1 MKYDDAAWHYEGDYP
16 KGLPDA
22 AAATHI
28 GMFLA
33 WMLLNGLASEE
44 LLEDAD
50 SEIDDV
56 QARRISGPTF
66 VRRVLDEKLTDQ
78 EFSEHG
84 NAFTLAYYKG
94 LDNDSR
100 YIDDYFQVFE
110 VNEASLYGVEDSW
123 ENYERLA
130 PLMDARFAAWKAQGQ
145 PLYIV

>member
-16 KGLPDA
+16 KDLPDT

-50 SEIDDV
+50 SDIDDV
-56 QARRISGPTF
+56 QARRISGPAF

-78 EFSEHG
+78 EFSEQG

-100 YIDDYFQVFE
+100 SIDDYFQVFE
-110 VNEASLYGVEDSW
+110 VDEASLYGVEDSW